1 VSRAVAQIPPVSRL
15 DPCGTPAAA
24 RDASAIR
31 RTGLLVVASFVTRF
45 AQSTRSVAGAT
56 HLTLDAAIAEALDQN
71 LTLIATGAGVTRA
84 DANLITAGIRP
95 NPVLSLGG
103 RKRSRR
109 VAVAEEE
116 RAMAEAEVLDAVRR
130 LKLEV
135 QQAFIDVQLAQENLA
150 GSRERCAS
158 AGDRPGIVVLADAE

>member
-1 VSRAVAQIPPVSRL
+1 MRFV
-15 DPCGTPAAA
+15 G
-24 RDASAIR
+24 
-31 RTGLLVVASFVTRF
+31 TGLLVVASFVTPSIVF

-56 HLTLDAAIAEALDQN
+56 RLTLDAAIAEALDQN

-103 RKRSRR
+103 GKRSRR
-109 VAVAEEE
+109 LAVAEEE
-116 RAMAEAEVLDAVRR
+116 RAMAEAEVLDAVRS

-150 GSRERCAS
+150 LARENAARLQEINEMN
-158 AGDRPGIVVLADAE
+158 GVVNLYTRR